1 VGRFTRE
8 QLAMPQLD
16 GLQEPAGAAARVARN
31 VVQVPPR
38 IQAGARAR
46 RSCCLWACS
55 SAFDASV
62 AFGPLAVVLV

>member
-46 RSCCLWACS
+46 DAPVACGPVAARLMPLSPLGLWQSC
-55 SAFDASV
+55 
-62 AFGPLAVVLV
+62 